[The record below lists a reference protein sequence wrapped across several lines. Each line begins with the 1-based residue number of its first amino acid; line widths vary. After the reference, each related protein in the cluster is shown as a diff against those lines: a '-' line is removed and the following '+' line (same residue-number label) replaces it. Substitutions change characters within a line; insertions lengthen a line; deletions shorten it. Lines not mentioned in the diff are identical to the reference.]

1 VPESSVQRRLD
12 HSQCELPVIFRHPST
27 AGRWNLDVRAA
38 IRHRHRRH
46 ARAFPGTADLPR
58 FWNVSARATRGITL
72 RLLETWGNGMRVRF
86 HPSTDH
92 QLLITR
98 CTSHFLSDRTEL
110 AKDVQNGNSEMSNFF
125 AVCLGDLLRIED
137 GSKIQLSQFDYSRPA
152 IEYTKKFTPDRKQR
166 SWRST

>member
-1 VPESSVQRRLD
+1 MQFLEQPT
-12 HSQCELPVIFRHPST
+12 C
-27 AGRWNLDVRAA
+27 
-38 IRHRHRRH
+38 H
-46 ARAFPGTADLPR
+46 ASGI
-58 FWNVSARATRGITL
+58 VSARATRGITL
-72 RLLETWGNGMRVRF
+72 RLRKTWGNGVRVRF

-137 GSKIQLSQFDYSRPA
+137 GSKIQLSQFDYSRPG
-152 IEYTKKFTPDRKQR
+152 IEYTKKFTPGRKQR